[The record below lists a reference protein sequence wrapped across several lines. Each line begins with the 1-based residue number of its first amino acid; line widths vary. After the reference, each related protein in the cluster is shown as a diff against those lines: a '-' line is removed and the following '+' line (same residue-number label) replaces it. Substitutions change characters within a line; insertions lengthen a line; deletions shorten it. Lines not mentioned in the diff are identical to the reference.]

1 MNDFPKE
8 KGLSRALN
16 VEMKKEKK
24 EVQLHPGL
32 LRFYSS
38 TLQLHLKPD
47 FFFFLILSIS
57 KSSMLSKYSL
67 IIYQHH

>member
-16 VEMKKEKK
+16 VEMKKKE

-38 TLQLHLKPD
+38 TLQLQLKPD
-47 FFFFLILSIS
+47 FFFLILSIS

>member
-16 VEMKKEKK
+16 VEMKKKEE

-47 FFFFLILSIS
+47 FFFFNSFNL
-57 KSSMLSKYSL
+57 
-67 IIYQHH
+67 

>member
-16 VEMKKEKK
+16 VEMKKKK

-47 FFFFLILSIS
+47 FFFLILSIS

>member
-16 VEMKKEKK
+16 VEMKKKK

-47 FFFFLILSIS
+47 FFLILSIS

>member
-16 VEMKKEKK
+16 VEMKKKK
-24 EVQLHPGL
+24 EEVQLHPGL

-47 FFFFLILSIS
+47 FFFLILSIS

>member
-16 VEMKKEKK
+16 VEMKKKEEE

-47 FFFFLILSIS
+47 FFFNSFNL
-57 KSSMLSKYSL
+57 
-67 IIYQHH
+67 

>member
-16 VEMKKEKK
+16 VEMKKKK
-24 EVQLHPGL
+24 EVVQLHPGL

-47 FFFFLILSIS
+47 FFFLILSIS

>member
-16 VEMKKEKK
+16 VEMEKKKK

-47 FFFFLILSIS
+47 LFFLILSIS

>member
-16 VEMKKEKK
+16 VEMEKKEE

-38 TLQLHLKPD
+38 TLQLYLKPD
-47 FFFFLILSIS
+47 FFFFNSFNL
-57 KSSMLSKYSL
+57 
-67 IIYQHH
+67 